1 MKRVVGCGQA
11 SLADLRVLS
20 EEREWL
26 SSVLTKQL
34 VREEDKAN
42 KLQKELDDLEKQ
54 HRLLRAEKAVPLY
67 VCVSLLRVVIAL
79 NA

>member
-1 MKRVVGCGQA
+1 
-11 SLADLRVLS
+11 LS

-42 KLQKELDDLEKQ
+42 KLQKELTDLETQ
-54 HRLLRAEKAVPLY
+54 HRLLRAEVAVPQY
-67 VCVSLLRVVIAL
+67 VDWCIA
-79 NA
+79 

>member
-1 MKRVVGCGQA
+1 LLLHCCQT

-42 KLQKELDDLEKQ
+42 KLQKELSDLETQ
-54 HRLLRAEKAVPLY
+54 QRLLRAEVAVPQ
-67 VCVSLLRVVIAL
+67 
-79 NA
+79 